1 MRWDTQGG
9 LQAVNAKG
17 EIIRGNTIFK
27 NAANNIDVIYKG
39 TGETETL
46 FFKGFH
52 NTKIKE
58 VLPAEV
64 YNPTA
69 VTTNSTTNS
78 NASYSST
85 SNTSS
90 FQTEIQECK
99 NSGKEVSCLID
110 KISNKYTSL
119 KNSGVADDIIYTKL
133 GADFNAIGVYSPKAL
148 FDVIFNLDP
157 KILPKEKYAKILSKM
172 SKEQRA
178 NLRAY
183 AAKIREE
190 YLKTHN

>member
-1 MRWDTQGG
+1 

-39 TGETETL
+39 KGETETL

-52 NTKIKE
+52 NAKIKE
-58 VLPAEV
+58 VFPAEI
-64 YNPTA
+64 YNPTP
-69 VTTNSTTNS
+69 VTTTTNS
-78 NASYSST
+78 NVSYSST

-90 FQTEIQECK
+90 FQTEINDCK
-99 NSGKEVSCLID
+99 NSGKEISCLID
-110 KISNKYTSL
+110 KVTNKYTTL
-119 KNSGVADDIIYTKL
+119 KKSGLTDDAIYTKL

-148 FDVIFNLDP
+148 FDVIFNLDS
-157 KILPKEKYAKILSKM
+157 KILPKEKYANILSKM

-183 AAKIREE
+183 AAKITEE
-190 YLKTHN
+190 YRKTHN